1 MSRWIGIAALVPL
14 AAFFSP
20 AAMGQ
25 RWEIQ
30 YFYDEVRTQLE
41 LVDLAFPSAERGI
54 AVGSIWD
61 QSPDKMPKPV
71 ALVTS
76 DGGAHWTTVA
86 LKDVPRSVFFLNDSL
101 GWMVCD
107 NGIWQTEESG
117 RTWKKISP
125 QKRGDRQKYGSGAG
139 MILKVWFV
147 DPQHGFAA
155 GYQKTA
161 LETVDGGKTWKPI
174 EEAAKPTGNPAFT
187 AYTQIAFANAKVGL
201 IAGGATPPR
210 KDAPAYPAWMA
221 PEQAV
226 KQREVPTLTIT
237 LETRDAE
244 KWVASTA
251 PLYGTLTGLRL
262 TPTQGMYVF
271 GFEDSFEVPSE
282 VYRLDLSTGKSAS
295 AFRAPNRRV
304 TDGLLFDGAGAF
316 LAAVEPPGKLSSA
329 PIPGRVKMLTS
340 DDLTTG
346 NQPTWKEM
354 DVDYRAVARALV
366 LAGPD
371 PSHLWAATDT
381 GMILHLGSRGKA
393 GK

>member
-1 MSRWIGIAALVPL
+1 MRWTSIAALLPL
-14 AAFFSP
+14 AAFSP
-20 AAMGQ
+20 SAAWGQ

-71 ALVTS
+71 ALITS
-76 DGGAHWTTVA
+76 DRGAHWTTVP
-86 LKDVPRSVFFLNDSL
+86 LKDVPRSIYFLNDSL

-117 RTWKKISP
+117 RTWKKIAP
-125 QKRGDRQKYGSGAG
+125 QKKGDREKYGSNAG

-147 DPQHGFAA
+147 DPQHGFAV

-161 LETVDGGKTWKPI
+161 LSTDDGGKTWKPI

-210 KDAPAYPAWMA
+210 KDAPRYPAWIA

-226 KQREVPTLTIT
+226 KLREVPTLTIT
-237 LETRDAE
+237 LETRDAST
-244 KWVASTA
+244 WVSSTA
-251 PLYGTLTGLRL
+251 PLYGTLIGLRL
-262 TPTQGMYVF
+262 TPTQGVYVF
-271 GFEDSFEVPSE
+271 GFEDSFEVPSD
-282 VYRLDLSTGKSAS
+282 VYRLDLTTGQSAS
-295 AFRAPNRRV
+295 VFRAPNRRV
-304 TDGLLFDGAGAF
+304 TDALLFDGSGAF

-329 PIPGRVKMLTS
+329 PIPGRVKILTS
-340 DDLTTG
+340 SDLTTA
-346 NQPTWKEM
+346 NQATWKEM
-354 DVDYRAVARALV
+354 DVDYKAVARALV

-371 PSHLWAATDT
+371 PAHLWAATDT
-381 GMILHLGSRGKA
+381 GMILHWNSAGKA